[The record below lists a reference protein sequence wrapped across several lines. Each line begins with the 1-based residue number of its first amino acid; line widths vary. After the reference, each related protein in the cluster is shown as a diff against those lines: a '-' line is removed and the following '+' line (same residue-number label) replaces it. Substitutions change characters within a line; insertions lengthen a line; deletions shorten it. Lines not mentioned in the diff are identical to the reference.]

1 MPEEALTLLTVCVN
15 LHLRDA
21 RTDGQTDRQTPRIEF
36 GASVTSGGN
45 NFNEF
50 SDIDQTTVDPGF
62 YPFSLKFLKF
72 IFLIEAL
79 RFIPP

>member
-1 MPEEALTLLTVCVN
+1 
-15 LHLRDA
+15 
-21 RTDGQTDRQTPRIEF
+21 
-36 GASVTSGGN
+36 VTSGGN

-79 RFIPP
+79 QFIPS